1 MRRVW
6 FSGVIAVAGVALLGT
21 YSPAQVVADR
31 KVAVRISPLPERVA
45 LAETIVTGKVTAIE
59 EKKVSAHQ
67 FPGAKDKVEFTI
79 AVVKIDDPLLN
90 AKGITHVKI
99 GFVEP
104 QAVGAP
110 GPGIRP
116 GRFPQVNLNKDQEG
130 CFLLRPHFE
139 ETFLTLPAYDYILNK
154 KDNPNYEK
162 EMETIKKCA
171 KLLADTDAGLK
182 AKGADDR
189 FQTAG
194 MLLIRYRT
202 PLGGNPKEEKIDA
215 KESKLIL
222 QGLADGDWSKGFS
235 ATELT
240 PMMVFGRLALTDKD
254 GWKPG
259 PFQNYEKE
267 FPEAAKKWLKDN
279 ADSYAIKRFV
289 EDTKKEK

>member
-1 MRRVW
+1 M
-6 FSGVIAVAGVALLGT
+6 SGTLAVICTGLLGA
-21 YSPAQVVADR
+21 SSFGQVADR
-31 KVAVRISPLPERVA
+31 KIAIRISPLPERVA
-45 LAETIVTGKVTAIE
+45 LAETIITGKVTAIE
-59 EKKVSAHQ
+59 DKKVEARQ

-79 AVVKIDDPLLN
+79 AVVKIEDALLN

-104 QAVGAP
+104 QAGGG

-139 ETFLTLPAYDYILNK
+139 ETFLTLPAYDYVLIK

-162 EMETIKKCA
+162 EMETVTKCA

-182 AKGADDR
+182 AKSADDR

-235 ATELT
+235 QTELT

-259 PFQNYEKE
+259 PFQNYQKD

-279 ADSYAIKRFV
+279 ADSYVIKRFV
-289 EDTKKEK
+289 EEAKKEK

>member
-1 MRRVW
+1 MQEFLECRLIVSQSR
-6 FSGVIAVAGVALLGT
+6 AGTQLLG
-21 YSPAQVVADR
+21 
-31 KVAVRISPLPERVA
+31 
-45 LAETIVTGKVTAIE
+45 
-59 EKKVSAHQ
+59 
-67 FPGAKDKVEFTI
+67 
-79 AVVKIDDPLLN
+79 
-90 AKGITHVKI
+90 
-99 GFVEP
+99 
-104 QAVGAP
+104 
-110 GPGIRP
+110 
-116 GRFPQVNLNKDQEG
+116 
-130 CFLLRPHFE
+130 
-139 ETFLTLPAYDYILNK
+139 
-154 KDNPNYEK
+154 
-162 EMETIKKCA
+162 
-171 KLLADTDAGLK
+171 KLLHRVSHDISKGKGSDRLK
-182 AKGADDR
+182 APIQKEGADDR